1 MVTDHNITIYYHS
14 KDGGGSFRL
23 FRKVGDKSGERSTE
37 SKVRKDGSYIY
48 EEFIDTKVIDF
59 LKRKREL
66 FKKGLKKKKKKNSE
80 DVKVYT
86 VGAYYAYAES
96 RKSPTVDGKVV
107 REPDGREKRYVVKL
121 NEEEMEAAH
130 KVVKAFNQRV
140 CGFDLLRA
148 PNGKVRLFGTFFVAT
163 HSNCYL

>member
-96 RKSPTVDGKVV
+96 RKSPISMPKNDRYSPQLHFAWNLLYIRQTLRKHCSLENLSQNTSHVIVVLWIAFDERPAIYVTNIRLQITV
-107 REPDGREKRYVVKL
+107 
-121 NEEEMEAAH
+121 
-130 KVVKAFNQRV
+130 
-140 CGFDLLRA
+140 
-148 PNGKVRLFGTFFVAT
+148 
-163 HSNCYL
+163 